1 MFKKLMS
8 IVTLMCAFAM
18 ADTSSVTEPTSSA
31 VIESSSSVIESS
43 ATVPT
48 DTTSYIGETF
58 ALTAT
63 SLIMMPSDNTV
74 SQYLIKNPADSIKL
88 AKVISILNHAKV
100 DNNTT
105 WESIN
110 VEVPLC
116 GDKPEC
122 TDLIKINL
130 AADTSINVTAIIN
143 DSTYTLAGFMVEYDV
158 DPMMALI
165 CALIVAVLGG
175 FGIKIKLSPEASR
188 KIVDTTK

>member
-1 MFKKLMS
+1 MS
-8 IVTLMCAFAM
+8 IVILMCAFAM

-43 ATVPT
+43 AAVPT

-143 DSTYTLAGFMVEYDV
+143 DSTYTLAGFIVVYEV
-158 DPMMALI
+158 NPMMALI
-165 CALIVAVLGG
+165 CALIVAVFAG